1 MNSHS
6 NDQKRIAKN
15 TVMLYIRMIV
25 IMIVT
30 LYTTRVV
37 LNVLGETDYGIYN
50 IVGSVVISMVFI
62 QNSLMSA
69 TQRFLSYELGL
80 REKGDVGRVFRSSIV
95 LHMRFLFIIFVLLET
110 VGLWFLNRVLDIP
123 PDRMFA
129 ANVVYQFSIITFALN
144 LIRIPYNSI
153 IISYESMNIY
163 AILSIIEAFLK
174 LSIVIALKYLGS
186 DKLILYGI
194 LVCAITLI
202 INSLYISY
210 CRKNYSAETVF
221 SLHGD
226 KETVKKLQGFLGWN
240 LLGGVTGVATN
251 EGPNYFMNYYMGVSV
266 NAAMGIAK
274 QVSGAVFQFA
284 SNFQAAFN
292 PQIVKAY
299 AAEDREYLFSLI
311 NKTSL
316 LSFYLLFIIAFPVII
331 CADYIFELWLVN
343 VPQYTVIFCILI
355 IFSQFIAALSGP
367 LWMVAHATGDIK
379 NYQIT
384 ISVLGLLVLPASFL
398 ILKGGYAP
406 YYVLAFQVLLN
417 IAIFIYRLFF
427 ARNKVGLSIRK
438 YLKEVVLKCI
448 ILTVCII
455 PIPFV
460 MSRFADGFWQNFC
473 VVVVSVV
480 ISGVVIYLGGLDK
493 ETREI
498 VNGFIRKKIAI
509 HRA

>member
-1 MNSHS
+1 MLNHYT
-6 NDQKRIAKN
+6 DQKRIAKN
-15 TVMLYIRMIV
+15 TVMLYLRMIV

-37 LNVLGETDYGIYN
+37 LSVLGETDYGIYN

-69 TQRFLSYELGL
+69 TQRFLSYEMGL
-80 REKGDVGRVFRSSIV
+80 KEKGDVSRVFRSSTV
-95 LHMRFLFIIFVLLET
+95 LHLRFLVIIFVLLET

-123 PDRMFA
+123 PGRMFA

-153 IISYESMNIY
+153 IISYENMNIY
-163 AILSIIEAFLK
+163 AILSIVEAFLK

-194 LVCAITLI
+194 LVCAITI
-202 INSLYISY
+202 VINSLYISY
-210 CRKNYSAETVF
+210 CRKHYSTETKY
-221 SLHGD
+221 SLRGD
-226 KETVKKLQGFLGWN
+226 KETIKKLQGFLGWN

-251 EGPNYFMNYYMGVSV
+251 EGPNYFMNFYMGVSV

-284 SNFQAAFN
+284 SNVQSAFN

-299 AAEDREYLFSLI
+299 AADEKDYLFSLI

-331 CADYIFELWLVN
+331 CAEYIFELWLVN
-343 VPQYTVIFCILI
+343 VPQYTVVFCILI
-355 IFSQFIAALSGP
+355 ILSQFIAALSGP

-379 NYQIT
+379 KYQIT
-384 ISVLGLLVLPASFL
+384 ISILGLLVLPASFF

-417 IAIFIYRLFF
+417 TAIFVYRLFF
-427 ARNKVGLSIRK
+427 AREKIGLSIRK
-438 YLKEVVLKCI
+438 YLKEVVLKCVL
-448 ILTVCII
+448 LTICIF
-455 PIPFV
+455 PIPYA
-460 MSRFADGFWQNFC
+460 MSRFAEGFWQNFC
-473 VVVVSVV
+473 VVVVSVFLT
-480 ISGVVIYLGGLDK
+480 GLVIYFGGLDK
-493 ETREI
+493 EMREM
-498 VNGFIRKKIAI
+498 VNGFIRKKTTRQGA
-509 HRA
+509 